1 MLLIDGMPAVSVQSE
16 SLEPQRT
23 SLLVLSPPQMD
34 RVVLKRKMFSPVP
47 PSPPDTQPC
56 NPNSFQPQTEPV
68 DLSTSS
74 SRTSPT
80 STGVSLCPLP
90 STSITKPSSSSSSV
104 ITYVPKTPAIS
115 AAGPGM
121 RVLCGYVRE
130 YLLTPLSSSPAPL
143 QAHHT
148 PVVVRPTPLSSS
160 PAPLQAHRTP
170 VVVRPTPLLYTHP
183 AHSRTLEVPRRPHHR
198 HRGDGQDDELP
209 TTRLDSVTEMGRAVT
224 RVGHD
229 SMLAGGIQS
238 MRVGHVTRSEV
249 RGRVRRSVHR

>member
-23 SLLVLSPPQMD
+23 SLLALSPPEMD

-80 STGVSLCPLP
+80 STGVSLCRLP
-90 STSITKPSSSSSSV
+90 STSITKPSSSSSSSSV

-130 YLLTPLSSSPAPL
+130 YLSSHHSPPAPPL
-143 QAHHT
+143 DEAHRT
-148 PVVVRPTPLSSS
+148 PVVPPPLFKPTLP
-160 PAPLQAHRTP
+160 P
-170 VVVRPTPLLYTHP
+170 VVVRPTPLLYTYP
-183 AHSRTLEVPRRPHHR
+183 AHSRTLVVSRRPHHR

-209 TTRLDSVTEMGRAVT
+209 TTGLDSVTEMGQVLT
-224 RVGHD
+224 RVGH
-229 SMLAGGIQS
+229 
-238 MRVGHVTRSEV
+238 E
-249 RGRVRRSVHR
+249 